1 VEDGRTFTPVG
12 GSGEAGCDGSGR
24 AATNP
29 VARSRFGEAS
39 PIRAGP
45 TGSALESGAFVPPL
59 ATAGAARLDFAGRV
73 TERVPAMHATP
84 SAFARRAF
92 HGITPGYV
100 GILVAF
106 LAFANLFS
114 LAVAWAPNLGLDI
127 GDTVEVFVRLFAGN
141 VVRCTSAA
149 VLGVVAWNLVTRPFV
164 LRVAAALTAVGATTW
179 VTQQWTRWI
188 EDAAYAKYD
197 FFDRASYE
205 FTVLVNDSGTAAI
218 AVALAVLFVRDGEN
232 TRALHR
238 QRLRVLDLDRGLA
251 EARLRVAQAQI
262 EPHFLFNTL
271 ANVRRL
277 YDVDR
282 NAGSAMLRHFKGVL
296 ERALPAMRERKST
309 LAQEVAHASAYLNVQ
324 QIRMGRRLAF
334 AFDVPDDLRAAAFPP
349 MMLLTLV
356 ENAVKHGLA
365 PLPQGGSVRVEARRD
380 RGVLTVR
387 VVDTGRGFHGST
399 SGSGIGLAN
408 VEARLRAAFGN
419 DGRLLLEEN
428 PQGGVT
434 AAIEVP
440 A

>member
-1 VEDGRTFTPVG
+1 
-12 GSGEAGCDGSGR
+12 
-24 AATNP
+24 
-29 VARSRFGEAS
+29 
-39 PIRAGP
+39 
-45 TGSALESGAFVPPL
+45 
-59 ATAGAARLDFAGRV
+59 
-73 TERVPAMHATP
+73 MHATP
-84 SAFARRAF
+84 SVFARRAL
-92 HGITPGYV
+92 HGITPGFV
-100 GILVAF
+100 GIVVAF
-106 LAFANLFS
+106 MAFADLFS
-114 LAVAWAPNLGLDI
+114 FPLAAAPAFGLGF
-127 GDTVEVFVRLFAGN
+127 GDMAEMFLRLFVAN
-141 VVRCTSAA
+141 VIRCIPAA
-149 VLGVVAWNLVTRPFV
+149 VLGVAMWNVVPGSVA
-164 LRVAAALTAVGATTW
+164 LRAAAALVAIGATAW
-179 VTQQWTRWI
+179 VAQRMTRWL
-188 EDAAYAKYD
+188 EYPAYAVYAG
-197 FFDRASYE
+197 FFDRAGAE
-205 FTVLVNDSGTAAI
+205 FSCWINDTTMTAV
-218 AVALAVLFVRDGEN
+218 AVALVVLFARDGEN
-232 TRALHR
+232 TRALDR

-282 NAGSAMLRHFKGVL
+282 DAGRAMLRHFKGVL
-296 ERALPAMRERKST
+296 ERALPAMRDREST

-334 AFDVPDDLRAAAFPP
+334 AVDVPDDLRAAVFPP

-365 PLPQGGSVRVEARRD
+365 PLPQGGSVRVEARREG
-380 RGVLTVR
+380 GVLAVR

-419 DGRLLLEEN
+419 EGRLVLEEN